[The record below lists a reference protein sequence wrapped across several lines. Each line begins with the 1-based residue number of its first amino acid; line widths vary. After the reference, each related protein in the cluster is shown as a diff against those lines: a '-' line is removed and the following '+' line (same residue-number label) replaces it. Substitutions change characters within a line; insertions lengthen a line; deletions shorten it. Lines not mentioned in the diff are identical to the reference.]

1 MTTMRT
7 PRRLSDEVMTELEN
21 MILAGRF
28 KAGEKLPPE
37 RELATRFGV
46 SRPSLREAIQK
57 LVARGLL
64 LSRQGGGTYVANTI
78 GHAFSD
84 PLLALLERHPDVHSD
99 LLEYRLAIEGASAYY
114 AALRANQVDKAL
126 LIERFEELETAYHS
140 QDLAREGAADAQFHL
155 TIAEASHNV
164 VLFHTTKGL
173 FDLLQRNVITNIGGL
188 YLRGDTRE
196 RIMAQHTAI
205 FRAIIDSKPE
215 TAQAESHT
223 HLRYVQTILM
233 EMEQEARRMARAQR
247 MQQT

>member
-99 LLEYRLAIEGASAYY
+99 LLE
-114 AALRANQVDKAL
+114 
-126 LIERFEELETAYHS
+126 
-140 QDLAREGAADAQFHL
+140 
-155 TIAEASHNV
+155 
-164 VLFHTTKGL
+164 
-173 FDLLQRNVITNIGGL
+173 
-188 YLRGDTRE
+188 
-196 RIMAQHTAI
+196 
-205 FRAIIDSKPE
+205 
-215 TAQAESHT
+215 
-223 HLRYVQTILM
+223 
-233 EMEQEARRMARAQR
+233 
-247 MQQT
+247 